1 MPQVNIVMPKMSMT
15 MTEGELLAWHCKV
28 GDVIS
33 EGDVVCEVATDKIDM
48 EVEATAS
55 GTVLELRGEIGD
67 VMEVGTPLIIV
78 DSKTD
83 DLLAGIFDA
92 PAAPAASVAAP
103 VTEATPEIA
112 VATSASASSTDSA
125 VAPVANAATVE
136 TQPVRVNDTVLATP
150 KARAVAAE
158 NDVDL
163 HYVAGTGTDGVIK
176 HDDVLAAK
184 SSTPNPDRT
193 IANRLKARGAIA
205 KALANSSDIP
215 TFSMTFET
223 SNSSN
228 FATSGGDRL
237 THLVKAWANTLH
249 AFPELHANWNDGN
262 LVSFNEVKVAIS
274 VMATTGVVTPVVA
287 VPTSI
292 DGNFT
297 NSLKAIV
304 ANAATGKIALEHLA
318 VSTTGFF
325 DFGSSSLVATNGL
338 LIRPQSLAVA
348 FSSPSDS
355 VLRFTIAADHRI
367 SDPADVALIA
377 ERLVLELKK

>member
-67 VMEVGTPLIIV
+67 VMEVGTPLIVV

-103 VTEATPEIA
+103 VTEATTEIA
-112 VATSASASSTDSA
+112 VATSASASSTDST

-158 NDVDL
+158 NNVDL
-163 HYVAGTGTDGVIK
+163 HYVAGTGSDGVIK

-223 SNSSN
+223 SNLL
-228 FATSGGDRL
+228 TSGSDRL
-237 THLVKAWANTLH
+237 TQLVKAWSNTLN

-262 LVSFNEVKVAIS
+262 LVSFSEVKVAIS
-274 VMATTGVVTPVVA
+274 VMASTGVVTPVVTIPA
-287 VPTSI
+287 SI
-292 DGNFT
+292 DSTFT
-297 NSLKAIV
+297 NNLNVIV
-304 ANAATGKIALEHLA
+304 ANAAMGKIALEHLA

>member
-48 EVEATAS
+48 EVESTAS
-55 GTVLELRGEIGD
+55 GIVLELRGEIGD
-67 VMEVGTPLIIV
+67 VMEVGTPLIVV

-92 PAAPAASVAAP
+92 PAAVVPAAEPVAETAPQAAAEPAAPTPVAA
-103 VTEATPEIA
+103 AA
-112 VATSASASSTDSA
+112 QAQ
-125 VAPVANAATVE
+125 VAPTIVNETVM
-136 TQPVRVNDTVLATP
+136 ATP

-158 NDVDL
+158 NEVDL
-163 HYVAGTGTDGVIK
+163 RFVAGSGAEGVIK

-184 SSTPNPDRT
+184 SSAPNPDRT

-205 KALANSSDIP
+205 KALANSADIP

-223 SNSSN
+223 NNSAALAS
-228 FATSGGDRL
+228 SGTDRVV
-237 THLVKAWANTLH
+237 HLVRAWANALR

-262 LVSFNEVKVAIS
+262 LISFTEVKVALS
-274 VMATTGVVTPVVA
+274 VMTTTGVVTPVVA
-287 VPTSI
+287 VPAVVDS
-292 DGNFT
+292 NFT
-297 NSLKAIV
+297 EALKTVV
-304 ANAATGKIALEHLA
+304 ANAAIGKIAFEHLA
-318 VSTTGFF
+318 VSSTGFM
-325 DFGSSSLVATNGL
+325 DLGSSSLVATNGL

-348 FSSPSDS
+348 FSSPDEST
-355 VLRFTIAADHRI
+355 LRFTIAADHRI
-367 SDPADVALIA
+367 SDPADVALLA
-377 ERLVLELKK
+377 ARLVSELKK

>member
-48 EVEATAS
+48 EVESTAS

-67 VMEVGTPLIIV
+67 VMEVGTPLIVV

-92 PAAPAASVAAP
+92 PAAVVPAAEPVAETAPQVAAVP
-103 VTEATPEIA
+103 ATP
-112 VATSASASSTDSA
+112 
-125 VAPVANAATVE
+125 APVAVPVAPTIVNETVM
-136 TQPVRVNDTVLATP
+136 ATP

-158 NDVDL
+158 NEVDL
-163 HYVAGTGTDGVIK
+163 RFVAGSGAEGVIK

-184 SSTPNPDRT
+184 STTPNPDRT

-205 KALANSSDIP
+205 KALANSADIP

-223 SNSSN
+223 NNSAALAS
-228 FATSGGDRL
+228 SGTDRVV
-237 THLVKAWANTLH
+237 HLVRAWANALR

-262 LVSFNEVKVAIS
+262 LISFTEVKVALS

-287 VPTSI
+287 VPAVV
-292 DGNFT
+292 DANFT
-297 NSLKAIV
+297 EALKTV
-304 ANAATGKIALEHLA
+304 LANAAIGKIALEHLA
-318 VSTTGFF
+318 VSSTGFM
-325 DFGSSSLVATNGL
+325 DLGSSSLVATNGL

-348 FSSPSDS
+348 FSSPNEST
-355 VLRFTIAADHRI
+355 LRFTIAADHRI
-367 SDPADVALIA
+367 SDPADVALLA
-377 ERLVLELKK
+377 ARLVSELKK